1 MERLQSSHRQIV
13 SIWLPYLAID
23 RWQKQAAPER
33 ASLAFALTIESA
45 HGPRITAVNDA
56 ARQAGVQVGQRLVD
70 ARALYPEISSE
81 SADLPGDSKTL
92 ERIALWAQRWGPWSM
107 VDGED
112 SILLDVTNATHLH
125 GGPQALLR
133 DIAQNC
139 EKRGFRSR
147 SAMAFTG
154 SAAWALSHYGN
165 QYCVGDNDD
174 PMRSLSDLPVA
185 ALRLT
190 PSISKLLR
198 RLGLK
203 TIGDLS
209 KAPRQSLARRFRDH
223 RNPQTNP
230 LIRLDQLLGKV
241 PEPMIPLHRKDPL
254 RVSRRLMEPILHRSL
269 LDQIII
275 DLADDLVCLLESER
289 MGTRRLEMRAYRVD
303 GDVIVRAL
311 ELSEA
316 TREAP
321 HIVRLFGAKLD
332 DVQAGFGI
340 DQVDLIST
348 WSAPLALAQASIDEA
363 DEDIGTTLPQMLDR
377 ITARLGPD
385 AVQMPITAR
394 SHVPERSYRF
404 ASPNVA
410 KSSQSEMQFY
420 QRPLKLLERAE
431 RISVVYATP
440 EGVPRK
446 FRWRG
451 NVHDIARSEGPER
464 ISPEWWKERSNVR
477 LRDYYR
483 IEDDM
488 GRRYWIY
495 RNGVTGDGRGNA
507 PDWYL
512 HGMFP

>member
-1 MERLQSSHRQIV
+1 M
-13 SIWLPYLAID
+13 PYLAID

-56 ARQAGVQVGQRLVD
+56 ARQAGVQIGQRLVD
-70 ARALYPEISSE
+70 ARALYPDIKSE
-81 SADLPGDSKTL
+81 DADLAGDSKTL
-92 ERIALWAQRWGPWSM
+92 ERMALWAQRWGPWSM

-112 SILLDVTNATHLH
+112 AILLDVTGAAHLH
-125 GGPQALLR
+125 GGPKLLLR
-133 DIAQNC
+133 DIAQSC
-139 EKRGFRSR
+139 EQRGIRSR
-147 SAMAFTG
+147 SAIAATA
-154 SAAWALSHYGN
+154 SAAWALSHYGD
-165 QYCVGDNDD
+165 QYSVADNDNA
-174 PMRSLSDLPVA
+174 MRSLSDLPVA
-185 ALRLT
+185 ALRVKS
-190 PSISKLLR
+190 SISKLLR

-209 KAPRQSLARRFRDH
+209 KAPRKSLARRFRDH

-241 PEPMIPLHRKDPL
+241 PEPMIPLHRKDPV
-254 RVSRRLMEPILHRSL
+254 RATRRLMEPILHRSL
-269 LDQIII
+269 LDQIIS
-275 DLADDLVCLLESER
+275 DLADDLVRLLESER
-289 MGTRRLEMRAYRVD
+289 LGTRRLEMRAYRID

-316 TREAP
+316 TRDAA
-321 HIVRLFGAKLD
+321 HIIRLFGAKLD
-332 DVQAGFGI
+332 DVHAGFGI

-348 WSAPLALAQASIDEA
+348 WSAPLALAQANIDDSGEQA
-363 DEDIGTTLPQMLDR
+363 GTTLPQMLDR
-377 ITARLGPD
+377 ITARLGSD
-385 AVQMPITAR
+385 AVKIPIPAR
-394 SHVPERSYRF
+394 SHVPERSFRF
-404 ASPNVA
+404 ASTDA
-410 KSSQSEMQFY
+410 AHSRQSEMQFY

-431 RISVVYATP
+431 RIAVVYATP

-451 NVHDIARSEGPER
+451 NVHDIERSEGPER

-483 IEDDM
+483 IEDDT

-495 RNGVTGDGRGNA
+495 RNGVTSDGRGDA